1 MNKVQEIN
9 RLING
14 YANSLITDDELEFM
28 LDLLG
33 ELLDPKDIFRIF
45 TE

>member
-28 LDLLG
+28 LNLLG
-33 ELLDPKDIFRIF
+33 EQLDPKGIFRIF

>member
-28 LDLLG
+28 LDILG
-33 ELLDPKDIFRIF
+33 E
-45 TE
+45 

>member
-28 LDLLG
+28 LDIL
-33 ELLDPKDIFRIF
+33 EA
-45 TE
+45 

>member
-9 RLING
+9 LLING

-28 LDLLG
+28 LNLLG
-33 ELLDPKDIFRIF
+33 E
-45 TE
+45 

>member
-14 YANSLITDDELEFM
+14 YAKSLITDDELEFM
-28 LDLLG
+28 LNLLG
-33 ELLDPKDIFRIF
+33 A
-45 TE
+45 

>member
-1 MNKVQEIN
+1 MDNSQEIN

-28 LDLLG
+28 LDLL
-33 ELLDPKDIFRIF
+33 EK
-45 TE
+45 

>member
-9 RLING
+9 QLING

-28 LDLLG
+28 LNLLG
-33 ELLDPKDIFRIF
+33 VQLTPKALVRTF

>member
-9 RLING
+9 QLING

-28 LDLLG
+28 LNLLG
-33 ELLDPKDIFRIF
+33 E
-45 TE
+45 

>member
-1 MNKVQEIN
+1 MDNSQEIN

-28 LDLLG
+28 LDLL
-33 ELLDPKDIFRIF
+33 
-45 TE
+45 

>member
-1 MNKVQEIN
+1 MNRVQEIN

-33 ELLDPKDIFRIF
+33 E
-45 TE
+45 

>member
-1 MNKVQEIN
+1 MHKVEEIN

-28 LDLLG
+28 LNLLG
-33 ELLDPKDIFRIF
+33 E
-45 TE
+45 

>member
-1 MNKVQEIN
+1 MNNAQEIN

-28 LDLLG
+28 LNLL
-33 ELLDPKDIFRIF
+33 E
-45 TE
+45 E

>member
-28 LDLLG
+28 LNLLG
-33 ELLDPKDIFRIF
+33 EQLDPKDIFRIF

>member
-9 RLING
+9 QLING

-28 LDLLG
+28 LNLLG
-33 ELLDPKDIFRIF
+33 V
-45 TE
+45 

>member
-33 ELLDPKDIFRIF
+33 E
-45 TE
+45 

>member
-9 RLING
+9 QLING

-28 LDLLG
+28 LDILG
-33 ELLDPKDIFRIF
+33 E
-45 TE
+45 